1 MLRFVVTIA
10 GSTRRPRRPAVNLPG
25 GIMFDQPT
33 PVAWVTGAGRGIG
46 RAISLRLAADGFAV
60 AVNDIDAETLL
71 GVQQEIESAGG
82 RALPVLGDITDD
94 GIVRDIVAKIVSEYG
109 SLDVLVAN
117 AGVIH
122 IGPILDTTLED
133 FDRVHN
139 VNVRGVFLCGREA
152 GRQMIAQGG
161 GKIINAASIAGRRGG
176 IDQLA
181 YGSSK
186 FAVIGMTQCMAKEFG
201 PHGVTVNAYCPGI
214 VDTRMWD
221 HIDTVRSA
229 SLGIEKGG
237 ARAAIVK
244 TIPLGRQEEPED
256 VANLVSFL
264 ASPDSG
270 YITGQSINVCGG
282 ISMN

>member
-1 MLRFVVTIA
+1 M
-10 GSTRRPRRPAVNLPG
+10 S
-25 GIMFDQPT
+25 DQPT

-46 RAISLRLAADGFAV
+46 RAISLRLAADGFAL
-60 AVNDIDAETLL
+60 AINDIDAETMQ
-71 GVQQEIESAGG
+71 GVQREIESSGG
-82 RALPVLGDITDD
+82 RALPVLGDITDEGTVR
-94 GIVRDIVAKIVSEYG
+94 GIVADIVSEYG

-122 IGPILDTTLED
+122 IGAALDTTLED

-152 GRQMIAQGG
+152 GRQMIAQGK

-176 IDQLA
+176 VDQLA

-186 FAVIGMTQCMAKEFG
+186 FAVIGITQCMAKEFSS
-201 PHGVTVNAYCPGI
+201 HGVTVNAYCPGI

-229 SLGIEKGG
+229 SMGLEKGG
-237 ARAAIVK
+237 AREALVK
-244 TIPLGRQEEPED
+244 TIPLGRQEVPED

-264 ASPDSG
+264 ASRDSD

-282 ISMN
+282 LNMN